1 MSKSKAYHKQIGR
14 YLQGKDTNQPHLLEA
29 VFCDDAVLKM
39 RVLSDSIDF
48 PSEVVGLKDIT
59 HTLCAGF
66 NERFEHIRTLCF
78 LDTVLRSNNLMNC
91 RWLVGMVAKET
102 GALHCGYG
110 EYHWTFEKDYSAL
123 SQHQVKK
130 LTIVIDDMVV
140 MPSTDNSASDSSASD
155 SSASDHEAIL
165 NWLASCTYPWAISQ
179 DVLATMPEIASLA
192 GIKKGL
198 LQPVLS

>member
-14 YLQGKDTNQPHLLEA
+14 YVQGKDSNLPHLMQA
-29 VFCDDAVLKM
+29 VFSEDAVLKM
-39 RVLSDSIDF
+39 LVNSDEIDF
-48 PSEVVGLKDIT
+48 PSEVIGLEGISQ
-59 HTLCAGF
+59 TLCSEF

-91 RWLVGMVAKET
+91 RWLVGMVSKET

-110 EYHWTFEKDYSAL
+110 EYHWTFDKDYSAL

-130 LTIVIDDMVV
+130 LTIVIEKMVILV
-140 MPSTDNSASDSSASD
+140 PPKDLDID
-155 SSASDHEAIL
+155 QEVDKKAIL
-165 NWLASCTYPWAISQ
+165 NWLASCTYPWAISHE
-179 DVLATMPEIASLA
+179 VLANMPDIKVLA

-198 LQPVLS
+198 LEPVLNT

>member
-1 MSKSKAYHKQIGR
+1 MSKGKAYHKQIGR
-14 YLQGKDTNQPHLLEA
+14 YIQGKDAHLPHLFDT

-59 HTLCAGF
+59 HTLCLDF
-66 NERFEHIRTLCF
+66 NERFENIRTLCF
-78 LDTVLRSNNLMNC
+78 LNTVLRSNNLMNC
-91 RWLVGMVAKET
+91 RWLVGMISKET

-140 MPSTDNSASDSSASD
+140 IPSTDNSASDT
-155 SSASDHEAIL
+155 SASDHEAIL

-179 DVLATMPEIASLA
+179 DVLATMPDIESLA

>member
-14 YLQGKDTNQPHLLEA
+14 YVQGKDSNLPHLMQA
-29 VFCDDAVLKM
+29 VFSEDAVLKM
-39 RVLSDSIDF
+39 LVHSDEIDF
-48 PSEVVGLKDIT
+48 PSEVIGLEGISQ
-59 HTLCAGF
+59 TLCTEF
-66 NERFEHIRTLCF
+66 NERFENIRTLCF

-91 RWLVGMVAKET
+91 RWLVGMTSKET

-130 LTIVIDDMVV
+130 LTIVIEKMVILV
-140 MPSTDNSASDSSASD
+140 PTRDQDIDPEADKK
-155 SSASDHEAIL
+155 AIL
-165 NWLASCTYPWAISQ
+165 SWLASCTYPWAVSH
-179 DVLATMPEIASLA
+179 DALDNMPDIKALA

-198 LQPVLS
+198 LEPVLST